1 MMVSTH
7 PSTDNSEY
15 RSSFPDRSNKFEPD
29 ATNGLATEIL
39 PVPAKAFSTDSAVAV
54 LEFAIQAVEAGR
66 QVALCTLVE
75 IRGGSSRSLGA
86 HMAVADDGLYCG
98 YVSGGCTEAA
108 VAAEAL
114 QAISKG
120 YDRFV
125 MLGEGSPFFDIVLPC
140 GGGVTVAVHVLRDI
154 RSIRQAIEGLQC
166 RRKTG
171 LSYSPSTQSLS
182 FVSER
187 ADAGWNNETFF
198 TSYRPAV
205 RILFSGRTLE
215 VEIAAKVARAAGY
228 EVLRYDAATG
238 QAPDET
244 LIDADTAVALLQHD
258 LELEIPVLDAA
269 LHAHPF
275 YLGALGSSRT
285 HEKRMQRLRDLG
297 HSQAVIDRI
306 KAPIGLFGRTRDA
319 QSLALSVIADIAAC
333 RQDAL
338 SAG

>member
-1 MMVSTH
+1 MTVSTH
-7 PSTDNSEY
+7 SVIHNNQPRCT
-15 RSSFPDRSNKFEPD
+15 FPARANIFVPD
-29 ATNGLATEIL
+29 ANGDTAVDML
-39 PVPAKAFSTDSAVAV
+39 PVPAKAFSTDSAIEV
-54 LEFAIQAVEAGR
+54 LDFAIQAVEASR
-66 QVALCTLVE
+66 HVALCTLVE

-120 YDRFV
+120 HDRFV

-140 GGGVTVAVHVLRDI
+140 GGGVTVAVHILRDI
-154 RSIRQAIEGLQC
+154 QPIQKVIEDLQC
-166 RRKTG
+166 RRQTG
-171 LSYSPSTQSLS
+171 LSYCPGSQSLS
-182 FVSER
+182 VVSGK
-187 ADAGWNNETFF
+187 ADTGWNDEAFL

-205 RILFSGRTLE
+205 RIFLSGRTLE
-215 VEIAAKVARAAGY
+215 VEVAAKVAQAAGY
-228 EVLRYDAATG
+228 EVLRYDAAVG
-238 QAPDET
+238 EAPDET

-269 LHAHPF
+269 LHARPF

-306 KAPIGLFGRTRDA
+306 KAPIGLFGRARDA

-333 RQDAL
+333 RQAAL

>member
-1 MMVSTH
+1 M
-7 PSTDNSEY
+7 PAEA
-15 RSSFPDRSNKFEPD
+15 FP
-29 ATNGLATEIL
+29 
-39 PVPAKAFSTDSAVAV
+39 TDSAVEV
-54 LEFAIQAVEAGR
+54 LDFAIRAVEAGL

-86 HMAVADDGLYCG
+86 HMAVADDGRYCG

-114 QAISKG
+114 QAISKR

-154 RSIRQAIEGLQC
+154 RPIRKAIKGLQC

-182 FVSER
+182 FVSGR
-187 ADAGWNNETFF
+187 ADAGWNNGTFL

-205 RILFSGRTLE
+205 RILLSGRTLE

-238 QAPDET
+238 QAPDEA
-244 LIDADTAVALLQHD
+244 LIDADTAVAILQHD

-269 LHAHPF
+269 LHGHPF

-285 HEKRMQRLRDLG
+285 HEKG
-297 HSQAVIDRI
+297 C
-306 KAPIGLFGRTRDA
+306 
-319 QSLALSVIADIAAC
+319 SVLETSGI
-333 RQDAL
+333 RR
-338 SAG
+338 